1 MKLDFT
7 RTQTTR
13 LAGFLY
19 LLLIIF
25 GVFSLMYVPGQIMDW
40 DSADKTL
47 ENLRNHE
54 LLFKLSIVSGLI
66 MALVFLILAYVL
78 YKLLS
83 EANVN
88 LARVLLIFC
97 CHQCWTF
104 VFKHDA

>member
-97 CHQCWTF
+97 CHQCW
-104 VFKHDA
+104 